1 MWKRWRGG
9 QSFPIHF
16 YYKTGA
22 KHASLPHC
30 GPALWGAWLL
40 ASSQHVVSVNSNG
53 IPYMRF
59 RDNHWNNMKCNVNV
73 LGVTSPPLLTAWGPK
88 PEQSLHLCL
97 NKPPPPAAASGQC
110 LRGTIVHVWGVIKWG
125 IKPPHLCDVQRGG
138 ECAFSSPVG
147 LWVSGLVVECV
158 LIIYII
164 IISYGQS

>member
-1 MWKRWRGG
+1 MWKRRRGG

-30 GPALWGAWLL
+30 GPALWGAWLM

-59 RDNHWNNMKCNVNV
+59 RDNDWNNMKCNVNV

-97 NKPPPPAAASGQC
+97 NKPPPPSSSQWSVSERYHCTCMRCHKVGYQATTSLWCTKG
-110 LRGTIVHVWGVIKWG
+110 GGSVH
-125 IKPPHLCDVQRGG
+125 L
-138 ECAFSSPVG
+138 A
-147 LWVSGLVVECV
+147 V
-158 LIIYII
+158 L
-164 IISYGQS
+164 